1 MLRNHR
7 LCVQCR
13 WSCGRYHKGLPS
25 REGVTS
31 KGFDG
36 MLEEQLGFQTKMF
49 ERIQPELLMVPAIAN
64 CRRKCVTQK
73 LSGG

>member
-1 MLRNHR
+1 MHCNTSRMLQL

-13 WSCGRYHKGLPS
+13 WSCGRYHTGLPS

-36 MLEEQLGFQTKMF
+36 KPEEQLGFQTKMCEWIHRLNF
-49 ERIQPELLMVPAIAN
+49 SQS
-64 CRRKCVTQK
+64 C
-73 LSGG
+73 